1 MYFELACV
9 MELNSLGTLKT
20 CIYNAIFIIILL
32 TINEIQVE
40 FNHPQIFVKKNPL
53 WLMKIYIDFDI
64 CIPIFKETFM
74 TLNTW

>member
-32 TINEIQVE
+32 TEIQVE
-40 FNHPQIFVKKNPL
+40 FNHPQIFVKKTP
-53 WLMKIYIDFDI
+53 
-64 CIPIFKETFM
+64 CG
-74 TLNTW
+74 